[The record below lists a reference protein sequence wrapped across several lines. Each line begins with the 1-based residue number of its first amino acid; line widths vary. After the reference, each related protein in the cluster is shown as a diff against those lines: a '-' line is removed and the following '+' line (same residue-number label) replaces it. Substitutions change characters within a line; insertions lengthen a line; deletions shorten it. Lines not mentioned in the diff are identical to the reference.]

1 MRNNFITF
9 LIINIYTYAK
19 NHIILSI
26 SILFLFFA
34 PPLYAK
40 YNYSLE
46 TTNIIRDTQL
56 LLSLNGVYTGPL
68 DGICN
73 AQTIKAINES
83 RLAKTRF
90 DKSREIDCN
99 IESLEA
105 IKPDLRSVLMADAST
120 SSPDYAG
127 YIPAPSTPSQTAWAL
142 LGLMAAGFV
151 EDKAVTL
158 EVRYLTRTQAE
169 DGFWKEERFTATG
182 FRRVFFC
189 AIPATRNIPLWP
201 MARFRNLK
209 KGDRHPGWWECDR
222 LPGHRRHRP

>member
-1 MRNNFITF
+1 MMDTLQLGASMRNNFITF

-120 SSPDYAG
+120 SS
-127 YIPAPSTPSQTAWAL
+127 TATHNANDVNGTISITSLARDVDDVKTSIKNTNSAL
-142 LGLMAAGFV
+142 KGI
-151 EDKAVTL
+151 T
-158 EVRYLTRTQAE
+158 
-169 DGFWKEERFTATG
+169 DGFAANFFNQYNSLASIGITAFVG
-182 FRRVFFC
+182 NC
-189 AIPATRNIPLWP
+189 S
-201 MARFRNLK
+201 
-209 KGDRHPGWWECDR
+209 
-222 LPGHRRHRP
+222 RPDVCR